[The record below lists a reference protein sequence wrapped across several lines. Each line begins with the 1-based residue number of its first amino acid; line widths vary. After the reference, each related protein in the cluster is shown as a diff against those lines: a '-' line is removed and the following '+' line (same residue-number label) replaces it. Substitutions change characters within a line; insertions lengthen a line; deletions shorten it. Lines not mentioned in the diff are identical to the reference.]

1 MRAILKSSI
10 TAALAAATLAVGAS
24 ALEGVY
30 ENSGTTL
37 TFNADGT
44 YSVFT
49 QGITIPGTYTVEGDT
64 VTVQHPA
71 DSDQFCMGAPGSYTM
86 VETDADVTFTTVE
99 DACEARAT
107 AMAITWAKQGE

>member
-1 MRAILKSSI
+1 MRSKLASSA
-10 TAALAAATLAVGAS
+10 TAVLAAAALAVGAS
-24 ALEGVY
+24 ALEGAY

-37 TFNADGT
+37 TFNADGSYT
-44 YSVFT
+44 VFT

-71 DSDQFCMGAPGSYTM
+71 DSDQFCMGATGSYTI

-107 AMAITWAKQGE
+107 AMAVTWTKASE